1 MPFDP
6 PPAAP
11 FDVAAPP
18 QVRLAGTLEL
28 ETVGAFLDQLARA
41 GDANPVVVEVMT
53 PGGDADAGRRLA
65 LEVALARRRLGRR
78 IVFLGKTAVYSAGVT
93 VMAGFPVADRFLTA
107 DCRLLI
113 HCRKLART
121 VQLDGPL
128 DACEQELREVLAEIE
143 TGKAL
148 QTEGYRQLIEGS
160 EVTLD
165 EIERRAADNWYLTAE
180 EALARGLIA
189 GVV

>member
-1 MPFDP
+1 MLNGKTNKIYFRVKR
-6 PPAAP
+6 
-11 FDVAAPP
+11 FRFQQFIRCEQREFINLV
-18 QVRLAGTLEL
+18 L
-28 ETVGAFLDQLARA
+28 
-41 GDANPVVVEVMT
+41 
-53 PGGDADAGRRLA
+53 
-65 LEVALARRRLGRR
+65 R
-78 IVFLGKTAVYSAGVT
+78 IYPSCLGKTVVYSAGVT

-113 HCRKLART
+113 HCRKLAKT

-128 DACEQELREVLAEIE
+128 SACEQQLREVLAEIE

-160 EVTLD
+160 QVTLD